1 MWIVYGVADCSE
13 AKNMMVGH
21 ECIHTCFLP
30 LCTKEETHVRL
41 LNLYPKQGGF
51 DLSGFLRLF
60 WRFHRTDW
68 KSYRD
73 FIMRW
78 KSHLPHS
85 LYCFFPFPT
94 SPITNPPPNPPI
106 STEIINS
113 SHPSP
118 PQLPRRPHPAQTSP
132 SNPPQYPPDIPKP
145 QNALPSNAPSQKPP
159 PPSPSPTQQDAHKYP
174 SENTP
179 TPISHPVHTPSSSL

>member
-51 DLSGFLRLF
+51 DLSGSLRLF

-94 SPITNPPPNPPI
+94 SPITNPPI

-118 PQLPRRPHPAQTSP
+118 PQLPPRPHPAQTSP